1 MLVLYG
7 LMQPYKSRVANV
19 VELIVQANFFI
30 LLALESISFLSST
43 LSPSQIVQKADT
55 NLNETDIC
63 EDETTRISIFTTI
76 QLIVFYLPL
85 LLFIAVALIKLTIYI
100 RWVIL
105 LHLLY
110 RIYNSVNC
118 TVLFQKHEDVN

>member
-1 MLVLYG
+1 MQIPPLVVVCIMLVLYG
-7 LMQPYKSRVANV
+7 LVQPYKSRVANV

-63 EDETTRISIFTTI
+63 EDETTGISIFTTI

-100 RWVIL
+100 R
-105 LHLLY
+105 
-110 RIYNSVNC
+110 
-118 TVLFQKHEDVN
+118 